1 MGEGLVAVP
10 ALVSTCCPDTQIR
23 LGLTFWKAMSSGLSI
38 PWEPTSKIS
47 CTSGQRT
54 VQAGAARRFDSLW
67 CLPRRSRARPPLFPH
82 STGGEGLGCPR
93 WSWGSPGLGGS
104 VGTGAGPAPWQQ
116 LWGLLGC
123 GTRDVPNTRIWG
135 DGGRA
140 LPADGA
146 PRSAAG
152 RRERSGVR

>member
-93 WSWGSPGLGGS
+93 WPWGSPALGGEWGPELVPHLGS
-104 VGTGAGPAPWQQ
+104 SCGGSSAVELGMCQTPEFGVMEAELCLQMELLARPLGAGK
-116 LWGLLGC
+116 
-123 GTRDVPNTRIWG
+123 
-135 DGGRA
+135 
-140 LPADGA
+140 
-146 PRSAAG
+146 
-152 RRERSGVR
+152 GVE